1 MPPHSSAF
9 AAKEIMKSIL
19 SFAFIII
26 FFSALSIGIES
37 SSASEDVPTIKKDE
51 FDPWPWCD
59 KRFPAVSD
67 KVQKVGLENTSKR
80 EQVMYVLYLLVGE
93 VWNGGF
99 EQYYSNSSGEHAL
112 EAYELLLEVGSK
124 NSARIL
130 KKANNLFPGGKPHK
144 DRDIRNAQ
152 LEKIPSIEFERLDKE
167 FVENNPEGYVY
178 EYIWRYWTKK

>member
-1 MPPHSSAF
+1 MS
-9 AAKEIMKSIL
+9 L
-19 SFAFIII
+19 GII
-26 FFSALSIGIES
+26 STA
-37 SSASEDVPTIKKDE
+37 ASEGVPPSKNEE

-67 KVQKVGLENTSKR
+67 KVEKVGLENTSKK

-93 VWNGGF
+93 IWNGGF

-112 EAYELLLEVGSK
+112 EAYELLIEVGSK

-130 KKANNLFPGGKPHK
+130 KKANDLFPGGKPHK

-152 LEKIPSIEFERLDKE
+152 LEKIPSIEFEKLDKE
-167 FVENNPEGYVY
+167 FVDKNPEGYVY
-178 EYIWRYWTKK
+178 EYIWRYWTNK